1 MFVFDGCLWVDSL
14 SFLLSGGFPP
24 DPINQHNYHHLPQ
37 LATSFASV
45 FSLFFPFSRFLRI
58 PEHPNGSPVFPL
70 RLRRTSFNTGK
81 FVMPGSKPARKG
93 HCSRYTKLIYPLIAD
108 VVRMAPP
115 SHRRTRLA
123 SGISTSFLSAFSSRL
138 LFGPFG
144 TIGRPSSSKVVGKG
158 RSYCTNP
165 SKASKV
171 LKGLRRNA

>member
-37 LATSFASV
+37 LATSFASM

-70 RLRRTSFNTGK
+70 RLRRTSFNTGN

-93 HCSRYTKLIYPLIAD
+93 HCSRYTKPIYPLIAD
-108 VVRMAPP
+108 VVRTASPLIAVHVWRQGFRHHFCPHFLRVFFSGRLVRLEGPP
-115 SHRRTRLA
+115 HRKSSVKDAHTARTHRRPPR
-123 SGISTSFLSAFSSRL
+123 F
-138 LFGPFG
+138 
-144 TIGRPSSSKVVGKG
+144 
-158 RSYCTNP
+158 
-165 SKASKV
+165 
-171 LKGLRRNA
+171 